1 MDIKKILI
9 ALIASTFLYACGDKK
24 EGSANKKVEPKAEAK
39 PSLPD
44 VGGVEFVKV
53 ESSGIG
59 VTPQAAVNEALKAAI
74 LQVNGT
80 AISSVSIQDNFGL
93 QVSQSHS
100 AQASGSIDA
109 KVDGKINSTDGNY
122 SVKGK
127 YSESAKASEE
137 YSSNDAVRGQ
147 AFAERIVQSSKGNIS
162 EFKVISMEG
171 PNSKKGYVAKIE
183 ARIAKFKKPADS
195 GKIKIVVAPLKSN
208 NKTFNFAGTPVPS
221 DQVLEP
227 LRQRIIDALS
237 QTGRFSILDRQFG
250 SEMDKEFSLIS
261 SGQTPSE
268 EMAKMGQALSADL
281 IWIGVVNNFS
291 YNKISRKLQ
300 TSDRELVSFNG
311 GWSISQRL
319 VNVATKQIMQSSTLE
334 GKAPSVA
341 PTTLGAS
348 VDKNATLQFMEDD
361 IVKKATE
368 AIILRTFPISVVEI
382 DGDTVVLSQG
392 GKSISVNSLYQI
404 YSLGKEIKDPQTGQ
418 SLGRL
423 EKYCCDVLIERV
435 TPTMTYGTLKNKKID
450 LAGVKPNDLQLRE
463 LVKNSKNIVQVETV
477 KSGRSAGTGGAM
489 KNFSEEEQ
497 PKKKT
502 TVKENDW

>member
-1 MDIKKILI
+1 LI
-9 ALIASTFLYACGDKK
+9 TLAF
-24 EGSANKKVEPKAEAK
+24 
-39 PSLPD
+39 
-44 VGGVEFVKV
+44 F
-53 ESSGIG
+53 
-59 VTPQAAVNEALKAAI
+59 
-74 LQVNGT
+74 
-80 AISSVSIQDNFGL
+80 IS
-93 QVSQSHS
+93 
-100 AQASGSIDA
+100 
-109 KVDGKINSTDGNY
+109 
-122 SVKGK
+122 
-127 YSESAKASEE
+127 
-137 YSSNDAVRGQ
+137 
-147 AFAERIVQSSKGNIS
+147 
-162 EFKVISMEG
+162 
-171 PNSKKGYVAKIE
+171 
-183 ARIAKFKKPADS
+183 
-195 GKIKIVVAPLKSN
+195 
-208 NKTFNFAGTPVPS
+208 
-221 DQVLEP
+221 
-227 LRQRIIDALS
+227 
-237 QTGRFSILDRQFG
+237 DRQ
-250 SEMDKEFSLIS
+250 
-261 SGQTPSE
+261 Q
-268 EMAKMGQALSADL
+268 SA
-281 IWIGVVNNFS
+281 